1 VTCTSFPDFAVL
13 PIGSASAVR
22 CTTMHGM
29 VSPVSF
35 RWPTELVARIDLARG
50 DVPRSAWVRRAVEQA
65 LENASRVAPG
75 GVVRESVT
83 PLPAP
88 AEQPLGLPSPPEGMS
103 GLPGSDPAPAVVQ
116 AAEMSSSHVPAGMP
130 GTSPVFSP
138 RAVMRR
144 SPRVRPDVKP
154 FPRR

>member
-1 VTCTSFPDFAVL
+1 
-13 PIGSASAVR
+13 
-22 CTTMHGM
+22 MHGM

-130 GTSPVFSP
+130 GTSPESSVLVWKDGAPPMQAFVREVPIVP

-154 FPRR
+154 FPRS